1 MDYCDICHDNQFE
14 TSDMKRFAVIL
25 LTLAIA
31 GGTASAQG
39 ALLKN
44 IGGRVVNKV
53 ENKVEK
59 KVEDKANQKVDKVL
73 GRIFGEDPQQATQA
87 EQATAVANDY
97 SGYSSTASTY
107 GSSLMDADYHKDYY
121 PVSVNPSYKFTS
133 YKDALKARMD
143 LPKPGT
149 LNSEKDLE
157 AYAAKVAELK
167 QATEDICIKYT
178 QQQSALNTQ
187 AINGPYAG
195 GSKSKPTVNVSAEE
209 VMQAIKAKGLDPA
222 TASEAQM
229 QDAVADY
236 VAKKMGVSKAQAL
249 EMMSKSDAPQ
259 NRMDQIAAEL
269 AGIYEGRTLAA
280 LNNTSNAL
288 TSLGTA
294 LLSGRTTVDET
305 TMTGALFNL
314 SKRIASSWAKSD
326 ECKMVNK
333 LEREQGLKGRDKQN
347 EIIDKWNS
355 KQLDIWVAKI
365 ARFADAE
372 YADAQKVA
380 DLDAELEAMSATDK
394 KTANWASAKIQAVN
408 LASLIINS
416 MSIPT
421 KVFECPLV
429 SHAST
434 DI

>member
-1 MDYCDICHDNQFE
+1 
-14 TSDMKRFAVIL
+14 MKRFAVL
-25 LTLAIA
+25 LLALVIA
-31 GGTASAQG
+31 CGTAGAQG
-39 ALLKN
+39 MLKN
-44 IGGRVVNKV
+44 LGGKV
-53 ENKVEK
+53 INKVEK
-59 KVEDKANQKVDKVL
+59 KVENKAGQKVDKVL
-73 GRIFGEDPQQATQA
+73 GKIFGEDPEQNASQAAQT
-87 EQATAVANDY
+87 ATSYGNDNDY
-97 SGYSSTASTY
+97 SGYSSGGSSY

-133 YKDALKARMD
+133 YKDALKARLD

-178 QQQSALNTQ
+178 QQQTALNSQ
-187 AINGPYAG
+187 SINGPYAG

-229 QDAVADY
+229 QDAVAEY

-249 EMMSKSDAPQ
+249 EMMSKDDAPQ

-269 AGIYEGRTLAA
+269 AGIDEGRTLAA
-280 LNNTSNAL
+280 LI
-288 TSLGTA
+288 
-294 LLSGRTTVDET
+294 DET

-380 DLDAELEAMSATDK
+380 DLDAELEAMSAADK

-408 LASLIINS
+408 LANLIIS
-416 MSIPT
+416 TMSIPT

-434 DI
+434 EY

>member
-1 MDYCDICHDNQFE
+1 
-14 TSDMKRFAVIL
+14 MKRFAVIL
-25 LTLAIA
+25 LALVIA
-31 GGTASAQG
+31 CGTAGAQG
-39 ALLKN
+39 MLKN
-44 IGGRVVNKV
+44 LGGKV
-53 ENKVEK
+53 INKVEK
-59 KVEDKANQKVDKVL
+59 KVENKAGQKVDKVL
-73 GRIFGEDPQQATQA
+73 GKIFGEDPEQNASQAAQT
-87 EQATAVANDY
+87 ATSYGNDNDY
-97 SGYSSTASTY
+97 SGYSSGGSSY

-133 YKDALKARMD
+133 YKDALKARLD

-149 LNSEKDLE
+149 LNNEKDLE

-178 QQQSALNTQ
+178 QQQTALNSQ
-187 AINGPYAG
+187 SINGPYAG

-249 EMMSKSDAPQ
+249 EMMSKDDAPQ
-259 NRMDQIAAEL
+259 NRMDQIATEL

-294 LLSGRTTVDET
+294 LLSGKTTVDET

-380 DLDAELEAMSATDK
+380 DLDAELEAMSAADK

-408 LASLIINS
+408 LANLIIS
-416 MSIPT
+416 TMSIPAQ
-421 KVFECPLV
+421 VFDCPLV
-429 SHAST
+429 SHANT
-434 DI
+434 EVVE

>member
-1 MDYCDICHDNQFE
+1 
-14 TSDMKRFAVIL
+14 MKRFAVIL
-25 LTLAIA
+25 LALVIA
-31 GGTASAQG
+31 CGTASAQG
-39 ALLKN
+39 LLKN
-44 IGGRVVNKV
+44 IGGSVI
-53 ENKVEK
+53 NKVEK
-59 KVEDKANQKVDKVL
+59 KVENKAGQKVDKAL
-73 GRIFGEDPQQATQA
+73 GRIFGEDPQQNASQA
-87 EQATAVANDY
+87 AQTTNVADDY
-97 SGYSSTASTY
+97 SSYSSATSSY

-121 PVSVNPSYKFTS
+121 PVSVNPSYKFAN
-133 YKDALKARMD
+133 YKEALKARLD

-149 LNSEKDLE
+149 LTDEKALE
-157 AYAAKVAELK
+157 AYAAKVAEIK

-178 QQQSALNTQ
+178 QQQTALNTQ

-195 GSKSKPTVNVSAEE
+195 GSKSKAAVNVSAEE

-229 QDAVADY
+229 QDAVAEY

-249 EMMSKSDAPQ
+249 EMMSKDDAPQ

-294 LLSGRTTVDET
+294 LLSGKTTVDET
-305 TMTGALFNL
+305 TLTGALFNL
-314 SKRIASSWAKSD
+314 SKRIAASWAKSD
-326 ECKMVNK
+326 ECKAVNQ
-333 LEREQGLKGRDKQN
+333 LEREQGFKSRAKQN
-347 EIIDKWNS
+347 EIIDRWNS

-380 DLDAELEAMSATDK
+380 ELDAELEAMSAADK

-408 LASLIINS
+408 LASLIISS

-429 SHAST
+429 SHANT
-434 DI
+434 DPVLDGKG